1 MGKMG
6 SQWWKGSIV
15 LLVLVAVMATLSLT
29 SVDSKMAQAAA
40 PVFKD
45 ISGHWAKESI
55 EAAVKAGILNG
66 YPDQTFKPQNPIT
79 RAELLKV
86 IALTTKVE
94 AAAAPAGKPWYTGY
108 QRALTDAKI
117 YAAGDFTGDLGK
129 AVTRVE
135 MAKLAVRGANAE
147 YRGAKLTADE
157 LMFRAVNAGLLS
169 RTGAKAE
176 TIDPDGTTTRAQ
188 AAVIVTRLLK
198 LAGGGKLS
206 VDQGASTAAEVKWH
220 RHNMITMF
228 GQNDL
233 VKFPHRVN
241 IDKTYDVIID
251 QLLVLDPADKAGFY
265 AEYLKGADLILG
277 GELAKENQGY
287 VFAYKLIGKNL
298 IVDSSKWKLVQS
310 SFYMYTEGNNG
321 GVFLDDKYIFSDGTV
336 KERDGLFFNKMA
348 FSFDKKDGSGHN
360 YRFDFA
366 SKKFVD
372 EQIKK
377 YGALP
382 IHLERYGSQMNK
394 NSQFYLTE
402 VKDVWFKK

>member
-6 SQWWKGSIV
+6 LQRWKGSIV
-15 LLVLVAVMATLSLT
+15 WLVLVAVAVTVTLSLT
-29 SVDSKMAQAAA
+29 SVDSKVAEAAA

-94 AAAAPAGKPWYTGY
+94 VAAAPAGKPWYAGY
-108 QRALTDAKI
+108 QKALTDAKI
-117 YAAGDFTGDLGK
+117 YAAGDFTGDLSM

-206 VDQGASTAAEVKWH
+206 VDQGASSAAEIKWH
-220 RHNMITMF
+220 DHNVITML
-228 GQNDL
+228 GQDDL
-233 VKFPHRVN
+233 VKLPFTKEMRSGFEVSIQQLVIMDPLDKNGYYSEYLEGAIYHINGNIIDPEKNNGLVFGFKVKGEN
-241 IDKTYDVIID
+241 LVIDKNRSESAST
-251 QLLVLDPADKAGFY
+251 
-265 AEYLKGADLILG
+265 
-277 GELAKENQGY
+277 
-287 VFAYKLIGKNL
+287 
-298 IVDSSKWKLVQS
+298 
-310 SFYMYTEGNNG
+310 SFYVHTSGDIGATRINDKFYYYDRKTIDRG
-321 GVFLDDKYIFSDGTV
+321 GIF
-336 KERDGLFFNKMA
+336 KNKMELY
-348 FSFDKKDGSGHN
+348 FGTKNNKEYNWVLPFI
-360 YRFDFA
+360 
-366 SKKFVD
+366 SKSIIQSQV
-372 EQIKK
+372 KK
-377 YGALP
+377 YGGFP
-382 IHLERYGSQMNK
+382 IHLRTYSGQ
-394 NSQFYLTE
+394 
-402 VKDVWFKK
+402 KDYYMTGVRGI

>member
-15 LLVLVAVMATLSLT
+15 LLVLAAVTVTLSL
-29 SVDSKMAQAAA
+29 SSGDSKVAQAAA

-66 YPDQTFKPQNPIT
+66 YPDQTYKPQNPIT

-108 QRALTDAKI
+108 QMALTDAKI
-117 YAAGDFTGDLGK
+117 YAAGDFTGDLSK
-129 AVTRVE
+129 EVTRVE
-135 MAKLAVRGANAE
+135 MAKLAIRGANAE
-147 YRGAKLTADE
+147 YRGTKLTADE

-198 LAGGGKLS
+198 LAGGGKLT

-228 GQNDL
+228 GQDDL
-233 VKFPHRVN
+233 VKFPYRVN

-251 QLLVLDPADKAGFY
+251 QLLVLDPSDKDGYY
-265 AEYLKGADLILG
+265 AEYLDD
-277 GELAKENQGY
+277 AKLYLDNEKSAPGKGY

-298 IVDSSKWKLVQS
+298 IVDPTIKVGVSS
-310 SFYMYTEGNNG
+310 SFYMFNSGASG
-321 GVFLDDKYIFSDGTV
+321 GVTLKREYYYSDRSM
-336 KERDGLFFNKMA
+336 KERPGLFINQ
-348 FSFDKKDGSGHN
+348 SVLTFDKKDNSGHN
-360 YRFDFA
+360 FYFSHVSKDFIK
-366 SKKFVD
+366 S
-372 EQIKK
+372 QIKE
-377 YGALP
+377 YGGVP
-382 IHLERYGSQMNK
+382 IHLERYGSQLNNK
-394 NSQFYLTE
+394 TQFYLTE
-402 VKDVWFKK
+402 VKDKWAAK

>member
-6 SQWWKGSIV
+6 SRGWKGSIV
-15 LLVLVAVMATLSLT
+15 WLVLLAVMVSLSVT
-29 SVDSKMAQAAA
+29 SVNSKMAQAAA

-55 EAAVKAGILNG
+55 EAAVKAGVLNG

-86 IALTTKVE
+86 ISLTTKVE

-157 LMFRAVNAGLLS
+157 LMFRAVNTGLLS

-176 TIDPDGTTTRAQ
+176 TIDPNGTTTRAQ

-206 VDQGASTAAEVKWH
+206 VDQGASSAAEVAWH
-220 RHNMITMF
+220 KHNMITMF
-228 GQNDL
+228 DQDDL

-251 QLLVLDPADKAGFY
+251 QLLVLDPSDKNGHY
-265 AEYLKGADLILG
+265 AEYLKD
-277 GELAKENQGY
+277 AKLYLDDEKSEPGKGY

-298 IVDSSKWKLVQS
+298 IVNPTIKVGVSS
-310 SFYMYTEGNNG
+310 SFYMFNSGASG
-321 GVFLDDKYIFSDGTV
+321 GVTLKREYYYNDGSM
-336 KERDGLFFNKMA
+336 KERLGLFVNQ
-348 FSFDKKDGSGHN
+348 SVLTFDRKDNSGH
-360 YRFDFA
+360 DFYFSHV
-366 SKKFVD
+366 SKNFIKT
-372 EQIKK
+372 QIKE
-377 YGALP
+377 YGGVP
-382 IHLERYGSQMNK
+382 IHLERYGSQLSNET
-394 NSQFYLTE
+394 QFYLTE
-402 VKDVWFKK
+402 VKDKWAAK

>member
-135 MAKLAVRGANAE
+135 MAKLAVRGAKAE

-169 RTGAKAE
+169 RTGTKAE

-206 VDQGASTAAEVKWH
+206 VDQGASSAAEVAWH
-220 RHNMITMF
+220 NHNMVTMF
-228 GQNDL
+228 GQDDL
-233 VKFPHRVN
+233 VKLPHRVN

-251 QLLVLDPADKAGFY
+251 QLLVLDPSDKEGYY
-265 AEYLKGADLILG
+265 AEYLKGAEFILNSNT
-277 GELAKENQGY
+277 AKENAGY
-287 VFAYKLIGKNL
+287 VFAYKLTGKNL
-298 IVDSSKWKLVQS
+298 IVDSSKWQLVQS
-310 SFYMYTEGNNG
+310 SFYMYTEGNG
-321 GVFLDDKYIFSDGTV
+321 GSVYLDRKYIYDDGSL
-336 KERDGLFFNKMA
+336 KDRHGLYLNKTA
-348 FSFDKKDGSGHN
+348 LRFEKKDASGHN
-360 YRFDFA
+360 YRLDFV
-366 SKKFVD
+366 SKKFIN

-377 YGALP
+377 YEALP

-402 VKDVWFKK
+402 VKDIWYGK

>member
-6 SQWWKGSIV
+6 LQWWKGSIV
-15 LLVLVAVMATLSLT
+15 WLVLVAVVFTVTLSLT
-29 SVDSKMAQAAA
+29 SVDSKVAEAAA

-94 AAAAPAGKPWYTGY
+94 AAAAPAGKPWYAGY
-108 QRALTDAKI
+108 QKALTDAKI
-117 YAAGDFTGDLGK
+117 YAAGDFTGDLSK

-206 VDQGASTAAEVKWH
+206 VDQGASSAAEIKWH
-220 RHNMITMF
+220 DHNVITML
-228 GQNDL
+228 GQDDL
-233 VKFPHRVN
+233 VKLPFTKEMRKDFEVSILQLVIMDPL
-241 IDKTYDVIID
+241 DKNGY
-251 QLLVLDPADKAGFY
+251 Y
-265 AEYLKGADLILG
+265 AEYLDGAKFQIYGKFVDPKKTPGL
-277 GELAKENQGY
+277 
-287 VFAYKLIGKNL
+287 VFGYKLVGKNL
-298 IVDSSKWKLVQS
+298 VVDANRSESAAS
-310 SFYMYTEGNNG
+310 SFYMYTEGDVG
-321 GVFLDDKYIFSDGTV
+321 ATAIQDKYNYYDMKTIEREGIF
-336 KERDGLFFNKMA
+336 RNKMTLY
-348 FSFDKKDGSGHN
+348 FGKKGNVEHAWSLPFIPKTDIEKQLG
-360 YRFDFA
+360 
-366 SKKFVD
+366 
-372 EQIKK
+372 K
-377 YGALP
+377 YGGFP
-382 IHLERYGSQMNK
+382 IHLRTYSGQK
-394 NSQFYLTE
+394 DYYLTG
-402 VKDVWFKK
+402 VKDIWAK